1 MVYQVVKL
9 RFRKDKDLVFVA
21 KLKGAFFTKPVEK
34 VCETTHLQV
43 LPPSVRTGDNMCQEP
58 LMTLSCM
65 NSIESFILYKDSKHC
80 IHRKPKAALLRHME
94 VLEDLV
100 KP

>member
-1 MVYQVVKL
+1 M
-9 RFRKDKDLVFVA
+9 
-21 KLKGAFFTKPVEK
+21 
-34 VCETTHLQV
+34 CETTHLQV
-43 LPPSVRTGDNMCQEP
+43 LPPSVRTGDNMCQDL

-80 IHRKPKAALLRHME
+80 THRKPKAALLRHVE